1 MYPCGGS
8 EASAPEPARKVSRG
22 APSIRADLMGS
33 DLTAFTA
40 SGDQSLEHFRAQGWM
55 RVAGA
60 FSAVQAGAMRDVV
73 WEGLAG

>member
-1 MYPCGGS
+1 
-8 EASAPEPARKVSRG
+8 
-22 APSIRADLMGS
+22 MGS

>member
-1 MYPCGGS
+1 
-8 EASAPEPARKVSRG
+8 
-22 APSIRADLMGS
+22 MGS
-33 DLTAFTA
+33 DPTPLPA
-40 SGDQSLEHFRAQGWM
+40 SEDQSLEHFRAQGWM